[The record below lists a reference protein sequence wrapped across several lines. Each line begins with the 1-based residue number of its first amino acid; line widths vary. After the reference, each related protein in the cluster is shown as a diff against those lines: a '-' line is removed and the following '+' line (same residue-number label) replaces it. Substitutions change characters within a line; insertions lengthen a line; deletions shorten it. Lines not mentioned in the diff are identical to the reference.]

1 MDLKKS
7 QHLVIGLCFILV
19 LQVYGQM
26 EKRADISDESYR
38 QTDSSQDFFGT
49 NDRDG
54 IGGQPTLNVDFEMKN
69 TTKYKGEIVRLRCE
83 ISGNPL
89 PKYSWFKDSI
99 EIGDKEDRFNVKLT
113 PWGSRL
119 KIEKSVPH
127 DSGYYMCIAAN
138 RAGAKNATA
147 YLQIKNEHPP
157 KKDNKGGGSK
167 TDVDSS
173 FPDLGDDTDR
183 FSGKYDPEIYKK
195 LKEESSGSTKDDSN
209 GFCQPFR
216 GNMCARFIGNQTI
229 YVNSEY
235 AQGVKEEKFIAAF
248 TVIAASSDMSA
259 ECQKYAIEFLCF
271 YTFPLCDRQHIN
283 PTPRKVCRDECEMLE
298 GTICK
303 KEYVIGRHHPMIG
316 EGFLPKCYDLP
327 PRGTPEGDKCKGI
340 NVPID
345 PTQRPEVHT
354 CYGGN
359 GMKYKGSINHS
370 RSGRPCMNWKNNP
383 HFKGSE
389 YPDLGNHHLCRN
401 PNGTYTGPWCY
412 TDPSYHHTELCDIP
426 KCVGAGP
433 GQGAIGA
440 EPVNKLMY
448 LVPGIIVPLALIILL
463 AIACLCQRHKKQKDA
478 GVKTKVDQPAT
489 NMETVPLKSAMN
501 VRDFPIS
508 SIRFLQELGE
518 GQFGKVFKG
527 EVLGLYGD
535 NMISKVAIKTLK
547 ENSLPKVK
555 NDFRREVDLMSE
567 LRHGNIVCL
576 LGVCMKQEPMCML
589 FEYMQLGDLHEY
601 LVTHSPNSDVG
612 LSNESEGLKHALEY
626 GDLLHIATQIVAGME
641 YLSSHHYVH
650 RDLAARNILV
660 GDNMCVK
667 ISDFGLS
674 RDIYSQD
681 YYRVQSKS
689 ILPVRWMPPEA
700 ILYGKFTTE
709 TDIWSFGVVMWEI
722 FSFGLQPYYGYSNPE
737 VIEVVRARQ
746 ILPSPE
752 ECPTRV
758 YGLMVECWHEVPNR
772 RPTFREIHARLRA
785 WKTEVLMLNP
795 HWSLSQSHSAH
806 SGSTHQSSQS
816 GPSHHSSTGPSNT
829 TALTGLTGSSGGSDP
844 SSTMSHPGMIGHPG
858 MVHPGM
864 GQPPPNY
871 QDSTRVHYY
880 PNLGPQQMQQYPG
893 QGPIL
898 MQRGPPPNQMPN
910 HNGPSKLSPAGSI
923 ASSKQSSSSGASSN
937 YKPNV
942 SNCNTLTGPATIDV
956 SECQKFSNL
965 MSQNSYIPEQRTV
978 DYNEC

>member
-38 QTDSSQDFFGT
+38 QTDSSHKLSIDRWSKNLDFFGT
-49 NDRDG
+49 NDGDG

-195 LKEESSGSTKDDSN
+195 LKEETVSYSLIAI
-209 GFCQPFR
+209 F
-216 GNMCARFIGNQTI
+216 
-229 YVNSEY
+229 V
-235 AQGVKEEKFIAAF
+235 AAF

-298 GTICK
+298 GNICK

-359 GMKYKGSINHS
+359 GRKYKGSINHS

-412 TDPSYHHTELCDIP
+412 TDLSYHHTELCDIP
-426 KCVGAGP
+426 KC
-433 GQGAIGA
+433 
-440 EPVNKLMY
+440 
-448 LVPGIIVPLALIILL
+448 
-463 AIACLCQRHKKQKDA
+463 
-478 GVKTKVDQPAT
+478 
-489 NMETVPLKSAMN
+489 
-501 VRDFPIS
+501 
-508 SIRFLQELGE
+508 
-518 GQFGKVFKG
+518 
-527 EVLGLYGD
+527 
-535 NMISKVAIKTLK
+535 
-547 ENSLPKVK
+547 
-555 NDFRREVDLMSE
+555 
-567 LRHGNIVCL
+567 
-576 LGVCMKQEPMCML
+576 
-589 FEYMQLGDLHEY
+589 
-601 LVTHSPNSDVG
+601 
-612 LSNESEGLKHALEY
+612 
-626 GDLLHIATQIVAGME
+626 
-641 YLSSHHYVH
+641 
-650 RDLAARNILV
+650 
-660 GDNMCVK
+660 
-667 ISDFGLS
+667 
-674 RDIYSQD
+674 
-681 YYRVQSKS
+681 
-689 ILPVRWMPPEA
+689 
-700 ILYGKFTTE
+700 
-709 TDIWSFGVVMWEI
+709 
-722 FSFGLQPYYGYSNPE
+722 
-737 VIEVVRARQ
+737 
-746 ILPSPE
+746 
-752 ECPTRV
+752 
-758 YGLMVECWHEVPNR
+758 
-772 RPTFREIHARLRA
+772 
-785 WKTEVLMLNP
+785 
-795 HWSLSQSHSAH
+795 
-806 SGSTHQSSQS
+806 
-816 GPSHHSSTGPSNT
+816 
-829 TALTGLTGSSGGSDP
+829 
-844 SSTMSHPGMIGHPG
+844 
-858 MVHPGM
+858 
-864 GQPPPNY
+864 
-871 QDSTRVHYY
+871 
-880 PNLGPQQMQQYPG
+880 
-893 QGPIL
+893 
-898 MQRGPPPNQMPN
+898 
-910 HNGPSKLSPAGSI
+910 
-923 ASSKQSSSSGASSN
+923 
-937 YKPNV
+937 
-942 SNCNTLTGPATIDV
+942 
-956 SECQKFSNL
+956 
-965 MSQNSYIPEQRTV
+965 
-978 DYNEC
+978 

>member
-1 MDLKKS
+1 MGTGKD
-7 QHLVIGLCFILV
+7 V
-19 LQVYGQM
+19 
-26 EKRADISDESYR
+26 SDESYGKPV
-38 QTDSSQDFFGT
+38 DSSQDLFGT
-49 NDRDG
+49 NDGDS
-54 IGGQPTLNVDFEMKN
+54 IGGQPTLNVDFVMRN
-69 TTKYKGEIVRLRCE
+69 MTKFMGETVRLRCE

-89 PKYSWFKDSI
+89 PKYSWFRDSL
-99 EIGDKEDRFNVKLT
+99 EIGENENRFNVKLT

-119 KIEKSVPH
+119 KIESVVPQ
-127 DSGYYMCIAAN
+127 DSGYYMCKATN
-138 RAGAKNATA
+138 RAGEKNSTA
-147 YLQIKNEHPP
+147 YLNVKNEYAPVNND
-157 KKDNKGGGSK
+157 KKDTSK
-167 TDVDSS
+167 KIDDD
-173 FPDLGDDTDR
+173 FPDLNDNTDS
-183 FSGKYDPEIYKK
+183 FSGKYDPNIYKTFH
-195 LKEESSGSTKDDSN
+195 EQSSGSTKDDNN

-229 YVNSEY
+229 YVTSEY

-248 TVIAASSDMSA
+248 TVIAASSDMSP

-271 YTFPLCDRQHIN
+271 YTFPLCDRHHIN
-283 PTPRKVCRDECEMLE
+283 PSPRRVCRDECETLE
-298 GTICK
+298 GNICR
-303 KEYVIGRHHPMIG
+303 KEYNIGRRHPMIG
-316 EGFLPKCYDLP
+316 ETFLPKCYDLP
-327 PRGTPEGDKCKGI
+327 PRGTIEGDRCKAI
-340 NVPID
+340 NVPVD
-345 PTQRPEVHT
+345 DLQRPELHT
-354 CYGGN
+354 CYSGTGEQ
-359 GMKYKGSINHS
+359 YRGSINRT
-370 RSGRPCMNWKNNP
+370 RSGKPCMNWKNNP
-383 HFKGSE
+383 HFKASQHNE
-389 YPDLGNHHLCRN
+389 LGNHHLCRN
-401 PNGTYTGPWCY
+401 PNSTYNGPWCY
-412 TDPSYHHTELCDIP
+412 TDSSYHGRELCDIP
-426 KCVGAGP
+426 KCVAGAGP
-433 GQGAIGA
+433 GAIGA

-448 LVPGIIVPLALIILL
+448 LVPGIIVPLALILLL
-463 AIACLCQRHKKQKDA
+463 AIVCLCQRHRKQKEA
-478 GVKTKVDQPAT
+478 GVKSPPANQPAS
-489 NMETVPLKSAMN
+489 METVPLKSAMN
-501 VRDFPIS
+501 IRDFPIS

-547 ENSLPKVK
+547 ENAMPKVR

-589 FEYMQLGDLHEY
+589 FEYMPYGDLHEY

-612 LSNESEGLKHALEY
+612 SSNESEGVKGVLEY
-626 GDLLHIATQIVAGME
+626 GDMLHIATQIAGGME
-641 YLSSHHYVH
+641 YLSAHHYVH
-650 RDLAARNILV
+650 RDLATRNILV

-689 ILPVRWMPPEA
+689 VLPVRWMPPES

-709 TDIWSFGVVMWEI
+709 TDIWSFGVVLWEI

-752 ECPTRV
+752 ECPTRM
-758 YGLMVECWHEVPNR
+758 YGLMVECWHENPGR

-795 HWSLSQSHSAH
+795 HWSLSQSQSAH
-806 SGSTHQSSQS
+806 SGSHQSSTS

-829 TALTGLTGSSGGSDP
+829 TAMTGLTGSSGGSDP
-844 SSTMSHPGMIGHPG
+844 STMSHPM
-858 MVHPGM
+858 MM
-864 GQPPPNY
+864 QQPPNY
-871 QDSTRVHYY
+871 PDTTRVHYY

-893 QGPIL
+893 QGQIL
-898 MQRGPPPNQMPN
+898 MQRGPLPNQINQIPN
-910 HNGPSKLSPAGSI
+910 HSAPSKISPAGSI

-942 SNCNTLTGPATIDV
+942 SNCNTLSGPATIDV

-965 MSQNSYIPEQRTV
+965 MSQNSYIPEHRTL